1 MLFRWQNVIAA
12 SNLRKKNMKKIHI
25 CVQVPEDFDDLDREQ
40 QSYHILQDGDWTK
53 IENSNQDRLLEL
65 EEILNSLRA
74 LSNSSRAQLSLSI
87 GELSKQ
93 EWLTANAIFNLIK
106 NELEPS
112 EDQTS
117 SLAPSPSD

>member
-1 MLFRWQNVIAA
+1 MIAA